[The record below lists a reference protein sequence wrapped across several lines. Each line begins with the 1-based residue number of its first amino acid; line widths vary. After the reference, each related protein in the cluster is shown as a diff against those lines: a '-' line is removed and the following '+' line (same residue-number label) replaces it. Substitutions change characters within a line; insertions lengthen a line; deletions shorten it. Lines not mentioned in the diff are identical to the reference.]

1 MAANKVV
8 YGTLVLMDLTGDT
21 VTPADVKKGITC
33 HNKSGEQITG
43 TLEDLGDGRYVWK
56 KYYGKVY
63 EITKSEDL
71 GSTAPSEAGPFSY
84 IRYTIPND
92 GYFVLSGSSSI
103 SYVNYAYP
111 KGQSAAD
118 HPKTIY
124 NKQQVYSYL
133 SGFKNHYYK
142 WTLANTATD
151 GKGTFVGYVTS
162 NNSTEYPKDGLKDDY
177 YYVICSEGEN
187 LDTSDA
193 TATADDLSKGLTA
206 YVKGS
211 KITGTIDTIS
221 ANGSL
226 GLVSGSPIIDGIY
239 AKLSYTHNSD
249 VLMRKSSV
257 LSMKT
262 PLTNLGDATAA
273 DVAKGKTFTSTAGV
287 KVTGTAEASSGPK
300 IAHVTSPS
308 DLSPIANAGFAD
320 GIVHVYGYGRD
331 STKLISFAGDSYY
344 MKAKTNPNNIMNG
357 FRIINGSI
365 KGLPTGMTACDFI
378 VMQE

>member
-8 YGTLVLMDLTGDT
+8 YGTLVLMDLTSDT
-21 VTPADVKKGITC
+21 ATAADVAEGKTFHDKT
-33 HNKSGEQITG
+33 GEQITG
-43 TLEDLGDGRYVWK
+43 TLKDLGNGSYAWK

-63 EITKSEDL
+63 EITESEDL
-71 GSTAPSEAGPFSY
+71 GSTAPSEAGVFSY

-92 GYFVLSGSSSI
+92 GYFVLSGSSFTSFV
-103 SYVNYAYP
+103 YYAYP
-111 KGQSAAD
+111 KSQSAVD

-124 NKQQVYSYL
+124 SKQQIYSYP
-133 SGFKNHYYK
+133 SGYKNHYYK

-151 GKGTFVGYVTS
+151 GKGSFVGYVTS
-162 NNSTEYPKDGLKDDY
+162 DDSTAYPKDGLKDDY

-206 YVKGS
+206 YAKGS

-226 GLVSGSPIIDGIY
+226 GLVSGNPTIDGAY
-239 AKLSYTHNSD
+239 VKLSYTHNSD

-262 PLTNLGDATAA
+262 PLTNLGNATAA
-273 DVAKGKTFTSTAGV
+273 DVAKGKTFTSTSGV
-287 KVTGTAEASSGPK
+287 NITGTAEASSGTQ
-300 IAHVTSPS
+300 IAYVTDPS
-308 DLSPIANAGFAD
+308 NPEVELSD
-320 GIVHVYGYGRD
+320 GTVQIYGYAKNSTYLYSFCGRKYYRRNSKGSD
-331 STKLISFAGDSYY
+331 SQLSTTFRVASGRITNLPSGLTECNLIA
-344 MKAKTNPNNIMNG
+344 
-357 FRIINGSI
+357 
-365 KGLPTGMTACDFI
+365 
-378 VMQE
+378 VQ